1 VRGMNFIHSLID
13 KRVDGVL
20 IMSSSVSELWIDE
33 LRKNNVPVV
42 ISDWKPDYEASGMG
56 VIDVDF
62 ETGIEDAVNHLI
74 GLGHTRFA
82 HVSGPLELR
91 TARNRRDLFL
101 QALSKHG
108 IPAEEVSIAEGNLQI
123 DGGRRAMEYILNL
136 SVRPTAIFSA
146 NDLMAIG
153 MITEARMA
161 GLQVPNDLS
170 IVGLDNIWLSDQIE
184 PPLTTVALPRNKIGQ
199 TGMEMLFELMAASD
213 KEDTSMI
220 RRQVHSSLVAR
231 KSSGPAPG

>member
-1 VRGMNFIHSLID
+1 MSRTTIADVAKVAGVSKATVSRVLSGNFAYMRPDTRIRVEEAIEKLNYRPSSVARSLTSKRTNTVALLISDIGNPFYGDVILGVEQVAITENYDIFLCNTTYDVVRGMNFIHSLID

-62 ETGIEDAVNHLI
+62 ETGIEEAVNHLV

-108 IPAEEVSIAEGNLQI
+108 IPAEKVS
-123 DGGRRAMEYILNL
+123 
-136 SVRPTAIFSA
+136 
-146 NDLMAIG
+146 
-153 MITEARMA
+153 
-161 GLQVPNDLS
+161 
-170 IVGLDNIWLSDQIE
+170 
-184 PPLTTVALPRNKIGQ
+184 
-199 TGMEMLFELMAASD
+199 
-213 KEDTSMI
+213 
-220 RRQVHSSLVAR
+220 
-231 KSSGPAPG
+231 